1 MQGDLIMNMLITNE
15 IKPTAN
21 QLGLT
26 KKKAK
31 KSHLVAQW
39 QVRDGQLVCK
49 WYNS

>member
-1 MQGDLIMNMLITNE
+1 MNMLITNE
-15 IKPTAN
+15 IKSTNN

-39 QVRDGQLVCK
+39 QLVEGKLICK